1 MRRVILNGH
10 YYAVGLKW
18 ALLDGRTKAELI
30 REAERYDE
38 PYDVIALLK
47 TQYALGRS
55 QGKKVWKKSLS
66 LAAVLGPAQYED
78 GVYVFPLEDADT
90 HEAFWWV
97 VGIHRGMIS
106 ARTDRCFTM
115 QEEAEAF
122 ARSVQDTLGVEKLI
136 TVSPDKG
143 MTHLSETLAGLQKSH
158 LKGARLSPLHQTTQ
172 TKLIKVFL
180 GVCLFA
186 AACWGVSS
194 LLDYKERLDRAERS
208 RIAAEKKHQRIR
220 DVQDY
225 PERHFPRQWMNAPD
239 PGALV
244 KQCVPAMFLH
254 PLAANGW
261 KLSAL
266 SCAGRS
272 LSATWEQTEFSEYML
287 LPFNAVLDE
296 KSPKFAMSHTPVPGN
311 LPKGERALADLLSK
325 EEAARRL
332 YAFTQHFALKTKLS
346 FKKRAV
352 KKVEK
357 IDVPCPWLE
366 GSWELSE
373 VPAYLVA
380 DYNSLA
386 QALNIPGFILKE
398 ITFAKNTW
406 KLKGEVYAK

>member
-1 MRRVILNGH
+1 MRRVVINGIS
-10 YYAVGLKW
+10 YAVGLKW
-18 ALLDGRTKAELI
+18 ALLEERTKAELI

-38 PYDVIALLK
+38 PYDVVVLLK

-55 QGKKVWKKSLS
+55 QGSKLWKRSFS
-66 LAAVLGPAQYED
+66 LAAVLGPAQYQD
-78 GVYVFPLEDADT
+78 GVYVFPFEDADT
-90 HEAFWWV
+90 NEPFWWV
-97 VGIHRGMIS
+97 AGIHRGMLS
-106 ARTDRCFTM
+106 ARTDRCFTI
-115 QEEAEAF
+115 QEDAEAL
-122 ARSVQDTLGVEKLI
+122 ARSVQDTLGVEKLLN
-136 TVSPDKG
+136 VSPDKG
-143 MTHLSETLAGLQKSH
+143 MEHLSERLAGLKKSQ
-158 LKGARLSPLHQTTQ
+158 LKGARISPLHQTTQ
-172 TKLIKVFL
+172 MKLIKAL
-180 GVCLFA
+180 IGVSLFA

-208 RIAAEKKHQRIR
+208 RIAAEKKHERLR
-220 DVQDY
+220 DVQEH
-225 PERHFPRQWMNAPD
+225 PERHFPRQWMEAPQS
-239 PGALV
+239 GAFV

-266 SCAGRS
+266 SCGGNS
-272 LSATWEQTEFSEYML
+272 LSATWEQTEFSEYMH

-296 KSPKFAMSHTPVPGN
+296 KSPKFAMSYTPVPGS
-311 LPKGERALADLLSK
+311 PQKGERGLADLLPK

-332 YAFTQHFALKTKLS
+332 YAFTQHFALKTNLS

-357 IDVPCPWLE
+357 MDVACPWLE
-366 GSWELSE
+366 GAWELSE